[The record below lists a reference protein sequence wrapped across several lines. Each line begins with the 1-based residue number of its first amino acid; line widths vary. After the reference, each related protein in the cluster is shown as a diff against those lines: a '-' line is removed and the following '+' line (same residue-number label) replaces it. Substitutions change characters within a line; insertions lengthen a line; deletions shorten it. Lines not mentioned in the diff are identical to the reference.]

1 MTNQIAT
8 VTCCSLVRSWGREQ
22 GRGCS
27 LLGIGA
33 CPDLDSQ
40 VGGVYTFTHIA
51 IIFFFLRC
59 TEGQVSTEWLEQFVG
74 SGYVASISTASPSW
88 RAKVSERELYPTI
101 VTTAV
106 IICNR
111 IERLDFLDER
121 ELLNQLLE
129 HYTLSC
135 GYNDSNAIGQSHY
148 CIITLYFHLL
158 NRSGHCQIVTIFI
171 CTQSLSSVISMC
183 TYCIHKCLLQGL
195 PTASEKKLIK

>member
-1 MTNQIAT
+1 MLHRGTDFYRMAGT
-8 VTCCSLVRSWGREQ
+8 VHGLWICCKYIVSFLKLTCKGER
-22 GRGCS
+22 
-27 LLGIGA
+27 
-33 CPDLDSQ
+33 
-40 VGGVYTFTHIA
+40 
-51 IIFFFLRC
+51 
-59 TEGQVSTEWLEQFVG
+59 
-74 SGYVASISTASPSW
+74 
-88 RAKVSERELYPTI
+88 ERELYPTI

-106 IICNR
+106 IICDR